1 MPMTPFDALSS
12 PLSRRLREGLE
23 RIGAAMRAERWGAA
37 EGLNPT
43 QLDALAFVA
52 GRETGV
58 RLRAVAEHLGVS
70 QPTATDSVAALV
82 RKGFLT
88 KTADPEDG
96 RAVVL
101 RATIAGRA
109 LSRDID
115 HSETAIDRAL
125 SSLPAEEQQTLLA
138 LVIKTIRAL
147 QEATAI
153 PPQRLCVTCRHFRPY
168 AHEDPELPHHCAL
181 VDAPFGGRHLRLD
194 CPEQEEA
201 PPAERDAAWSAF
213 IAGAATRA
221 QERG

>member
-1 MPMTPFDALSS
+1 MTPFDALST
-12 PLSRRLREGLE
+12 PLSHRLRDGLD
-23 RIGAAMRAERWGAA
+23 RIGAAMRAERWGAVD
-37 EGLNPT
+37 GLNPT

-52 GRETGV
+52 GRAKGV
-58 RLRAVAEHLGVS
+58 RLGAVAEHLGVT

-82 RKGFLT
+82 RKGLLT

-101 RATIAGRA
+101 RPTTAGRA
-109 LSRDID
+109 VSRDID

-147 QEATAI
+147 QEAKAI
-153 PPQRLCVTCRHFRPY
+153 APQRLCVTCRHFRPY
-168 AHEDPELPHHCAL
+168 AHDDPELPHHCAL

-213 IAGAATRA
+213 IAGAARA
-221 QERG
+221 RERA